1 MRPRQ
6 IEVFNAVYSSG
17 SVTRAAKI
25 LNVSQPSV
33 SKVLAHAEQQLGYL
47 LFERI
52 NRRLIPTPEAH
63 ALFSHSEK
71 MEQIIVDISQMAI
84 NLATTPLNTIRVAC
98 TPSLGIDLIPGAI
111 INFSKNHPNTKFEVA
126 TLHHDQIS
134 HAIKEM
140 TIDIGIALDPKYDE
154 EIRQKRMMHCK
165 FVVITPTSYDFK
177 KLKVG
182 RNDIKNEP
190 FIKLNPKGPLGEKLE
205 QYFIDNEYNLNF
217 VSTSDTH
224 QVAKTL
230 VAKGMGIT
238 IIDEIT
244 AKSTSADTVKVWELT
259 PPLTFNVALMHLKS
273 KPLTVIAK
281 KFMNSLLKH
290 N

>member
-1 MRPRQ
+1 MSQEDYNKGRAIGKKMRAL
-6 IEVFNAVYSSG
+6 VFP
-17 SVTRAAKI
+17 I
-25 LNVSQPSV
+25 
-33 SKVLAHAEQQLGYL
+33 VLLML
-47 LFERI
+47 
-52 NRRLIPTPEAH
+52 T
-63 ALFSHSEK
+63 
-71 MEQIIVDISQMAI
+71 IV
-84 NLATTPLNTIRVAC
+84 
-98 TPSLGIDLIPGAI
+98 
-111 INFSKNHPNTKFEVA
+111 
-126 TLHHDQIS
+126 
-134 HAIKEM
+134 
-140 TIDIGIALDPKYDE
+140 
-154 EIRQKRMMHCK
+154 
-165 FVVITPTSYDFK
+165 FV
-177 KLKVG
+177 
-182 RNDIKNEP
+182 
-190 FIKLNPKGPLGEKLE
+190 GE
-205 QYFIDNEYNLNF
+205 YFIDNEYNLNF

>member
-1 MRPRQ
+1 M
-6 IEVFNAVYSSG
+6 
-17 SVTRAAKI
+17 
-25 LNVSQPSV
+25 
-33 SKVLAHAEQQLGYL
+33 
-47 LFERI
+47 
-52 NRRLIPTPEAH
+52 
-63 ALFSHSEK
+63 
-71 MEQIIVDISQMAI
+71 
-84 NLATTPLNTIRVAC
+84 
-98 TPSLGIDLIPGAI
+98 
-111 INFSKNHPNTKFEVA
+111 A

-165 FVVITPTSYDFK
+165 FVVITPANYNFK

-182 RNDIKNEP
+182 RSDIKNEP

-224 QVAKTL
+224 QIAKTL

-244 AKSTSADTVKVWELT
+244 AKSISEDTIKVWELT
-259 PPLTFNVALMHLKS
+259 PSLTFNVALMHLRS

-281 KFMNSLLKH
+281 KFVDSLLKA
-290 N
+290 